1 MRRLIAFAAIAILS
15 CAAGCGGSGLSTA
28 TPTPTPTG
36 SNVAVITVDAGPS
49 TASNIASVNTP
60 FVSVTICAPGSTT
73 DCQTIDHVEVDT
85 GSYGLRILASVLNST
100 FTLPLET
107 NGAGGA
113 AIVECTVF
121 ADGFSWGPV
130 KTADIQIAGE
140 VASAVPIQIIGDP
153 AFPGV
158 PAACSST
165 GPAED
170 TVATFGANGILG
182 IGTFI
187 QDDPNNYYT
196 CAAGLCAPF
205 TITPLMQVSNPVAFF
220 AADNNGVIIELPTV
234 PAAGAAPFTGS
245 LVFGIGT
252 ESNNGL
258 GTATVY
264 ALDPNAGVFTVNYNN
279 QSFVNGFIDSGSNAN
294 YFVDGSIPTCVNG
307 TVGAGFFCP
316 TATLSLSASNLGT
329 NNASNMVSFSVA
341 NAGDLFNGNT
351 SAVAFA
357 DLAAANPDN
366 TSFDWGLPFFF
377 GRNVYTAISDQ
388 NTPGG
393 IGPYFAY

>member
-264 ALDPNAGVFTVNYNN
+264 TLDPIEGVFSVTYNN
-279 QSFVNGFIDSGSNAN
+279 QTYDNSFIDSGSNAN
-294 YFVDGSIPTCVNG
+294 YFVDGSIPTCASD

-316 TATLSLSASNLGT
+316 TSTLNLSATNVAT
-329 NNASNMVSFSVA
+329 NNVSNTVAFSVA
-341 NAGDLFNGNT
+341 NAGDLFNGN
-351 SAVAFA
+351 AAGVAFA
-357 DLAAANPDN
+357 NLAAANPASD
-366 TSFDWGLPFFF
+366 SFDWGLPFFY
-377 GRNVYTAISDQ
+377 GRAVYTAIADQ
-388 NTPGG
+388 NTPAGV
-393 IGPYFAY
+393 GPYYAY